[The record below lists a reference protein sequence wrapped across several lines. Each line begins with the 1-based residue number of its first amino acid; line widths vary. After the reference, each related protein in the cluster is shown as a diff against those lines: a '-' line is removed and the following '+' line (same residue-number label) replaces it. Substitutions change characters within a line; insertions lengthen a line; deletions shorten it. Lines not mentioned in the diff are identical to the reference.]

1 MMGERTG
8 REKEEEEEGT
18 QKKKKKKK
26 KKNGRDIAIEGFI
39 CK

>member
-1 MMGERTG
+1 MGERTG

-26 KKNGRDIAIEGFI
+26 KKNGRDIAIEGLI

>member
-26 KKNGRDIAIEGFI
+26 NGKDIAIEGFI

>member
-1 MMGERTG
+1 MGERTG